1 MASGDSS
8 GVGRRRHGTE
18 MMSKQSRKR
27 TPRYWERRA
36 NSQRAA
42 WNRIGDKYGLG
53 KEDIDYAKKH
63 ELSPYPILRK
73 AASHTRDSVRA
84 YIRSCGRPPRMYESM
99 ADYLVDREIE
109 RLTEIARLEQEGLD
123 AEETLERVGEQWW

>member
-8 GVGRRRHGTE
+8 GVGRRRHETE

-36 NSQRAA
+36 NNQRAA
-42 WNRIGDKYGLG
+42 WNRIGAKYGLAR
-53 KEDIDYAKKH
+53 EDVDYAKKH

-73 AASHTRDSVRA
+73 NASHTPDSVRA
-84 YIRSCGRPPRMYESM
+84 YIRNCERTPQQYESM
-99 ADYLVDREIE
+99 ADYLVDREID

-123 AEETLERVGEQWW
+123 AVEILERVGEHWW